1 MTDMTINAP
10 EAVAA
15 VTHAFETYE
24 EALIDNDLAVL
35 DGYFWDSEFTV
46 RFGVAENLYGA
57 DAIQAYRRPNRWAKA
72 PMTPLR
78 AARPIPNS
86 AINKGRDQVKRK
98 MNHGMRKAAPPFWAM
113 ILGNRHIFP
122 VPMAIPRPAANKP
135 NREENISR
143 PFMLQDARRKSFKT
157 V

>member
-46 RFGVAENLYGA
+46 RFGVAESLYGA
-57 DAIQAYRRPNRWAKA
+57 DAIQAYRRQCQPVGPGRTLHDTVVTTFGDAFATVSTRFRDGETDDQGRQMQTWVRFADGWKVV
-72 PMTPLR
+72 
-78 AARPIPNS
+78 AAHVS
-86 AINKGRDQVKRK
+86 V
-98 MNHGMRKAAPPFWAM
+98 MRTAS
-113 ILGNRHIFP
+113 G
-122 VPMAIPRPAANKP
+122 
-135 NREENISR
+135 S
-143 PFMLQDARRKSFKT
+143 
-157 V
+157 